1 MNFDEQLKFRINNQ
15 FAIDEIL
22 LRDSILDEGIDAVL
36 KILALED
43 FYLFFSVL
51 HQLIVLHVTSHPVP
65 EVLSQYGEALT
76 RSLELEEQSA
86 FAESYKKDAAELRKI
101 LVSLAIVQIIIAKL

>member
-1 MNFDEQLKFRINNQ
+1 M
-15 FAIDEIL
+15 
-22 LRDSILDEGIDAVL
+22 
-36 KILALED
+36 
-43 FYLFFSVL
+43 
-51 HQLIVLHVTSHPVP
+51 P

-101 LVSLAIVQIIIAKL
+101 LVSLAIVQIIIAKLW